1 MGKTVD
7 NRPVALDLFSGCG
20 GMSLGLEAAGFDIA
34 ASVEIDPV
42 HSLVHH
48 YNFPYGVTL
57 CRDISEISSQDLLKA
72 IADKGFKTDIDLIA
86 GGPPCQG
93 FSHMGKRQLDDP
105 RNKLVFEYVRIVL
118 EIQPKYFIFEN
129 VPGIITGNHKHFLT
143 ELITIFEENNYSLVK
158 PVQVLDASVY
168 GAPQKRKR
176 LILIGYRNDVPKP
189 TYPVPTHSNNGEAVG
204 DLQPLNTVSVAISD
218 LCKIP
223 VFIGCDRGINVSQL
237 DYSEFRSS
245 FDVQQQEYYSLCHK
259 RTHKDMVW
267 GHLGSRHTDKT
278 IQRFTQTIPGK
289 VEQVSRFLKLA
300 PDGLSNTL
308 RAGTARNKGA
318 YTAPRPIHYQM
329 PRCISVREAARLHTF
344 PDWFEFHRTIW
355 HGFREIGN
363 AVIPLLAKALGNN
376 IINCLDINLSA
387 LEIRKLE
394 PRDDAILK
402 YNLGQASDYWQVS
415 RDVIPQRNRLKH

>member
-1 MGKTVD
+1 MN

-34 ASVEIDPV
+34 ASVELDPV

-48 YNFPYGVTL
+48 YNFPYGVTF
-57 CRDISEISSQDLLKA
+57 CRDISEISSKELLKA
-72 IADKGFKTDIDLIA
+72 IAQRGFKDDIDLIA

-105 RNKLVFEYVRIVL
+105 RNRLVFEYVRIVL

-129 VPGIITGNHKHFLT
+129 VPGIVTGNHRHFLT
-143 ELITIFEENNYSLVK
+143 ELIALIEENNYSIVK
-158 PVQVLDASVY
+158 PVQVLDASAY

-176 LILIGYRNDVPKP
+176 LILIGYRNDVTQP
-189 TYPVPTHSNNGEAVG
+189 TYPIRTHSSDGKADR
-204 DLQPLNTVSVAISD
+204 DLQPLNTVGAAISD

-223 VFIGCDRGINVSQL
+223 VFIGRDRGINAKQL

-245 FDVQQQEYYSLCHK
+245 FDVKQQEHYSLCHK
-259 RTHKDMVW
+259 RTHNNIVW
-267 GHLGSRHTDKT
+267 GHLGSRHTEKS
-278 IQRFTQTIPGK
+278 IQRFSQTVPGK
-289 VEQVSRFLKLA
+289 VEKVSRFLKLSA
-300 PDGLSNTL
+300 NGLSNTL

-318 YTAPRPIHYQM
+318 HTAPRPIHYQM
-329 PRCISVREAARLHTF
+329 PRCISIREAARLHTF

-363 AVIPLLAKALGNN
+363 AVIPLVAKSFGSV
-376 IINCLDINLSA
+376 IINCLGIDLSSI
-387 LEIRKLE
+387 EIRELE
-394 PRDDAILK
+394 TIDDAILK
-402 YNLGQASDYWQVS
+402 YNLGQASNYWQVS
-415 RDVIPQRNRLKH
+415 SDVIPKRNRLKT